1 MSEDPLAA
9 SFGDPNAQPP
19 TPKQTPKSIAFP
31 SPVFETPKPYQGSFT
46 EAGGLT
52 PRFAEEYSV
61 FNATPGNLRG
71 TQGIFPDF
79 AGATASA
86 ASSLGHKRILSAE
99 GFAVEIAAHVN
110 HASSKSSAC
119 LPPVDHAHQSISSP
133 DQSIIRKSPSATI
146 SQSQLSPASCKTPTS
161 SKRARR
167 GTITETEPTEPTQ
180 VISPPPTA
188 RKGGRKLVPKPS
200 MQHDQGF
207 GHADFHDPSQQ
218 DMATFMGNVGDMFG
232 YPMSAPAGTQP
243 NFWDPSMSM
252 GMDIDFATSGT
263 LLFQPPTSSSHRHTG
278 SFDWNSDIQLFQ
290 DPNAPPSSNQE
301 NLQPSGQERILA
313 PKPPV
318 PNPACTNVACH
329 SIPAAYPATNTTSMD
344 DDPFGIS
351 NASDAVNPGLLFSRP
366 QSAAAGADLG
376 SYAQSGSAEA
386 AIAQRGKA
394 QGADIRRSSSSR
406 ETKNNTEVPNRAIA
420 SSPVKASGRPGLG
433 RSVSESQGKK
443 LIRRGALPLLAPAAA
458 KPASGSGL
466 AASKS
471 TTGRVSGRISP
482 FKNQQRLTSL
492 ASIPETSPHSRPR
505 TSVRLFIDAHGR
517 ARTETTMGGGGS
529 SLMMARSRSSQ
540 DLATSRGGYCSS
552 VECGE
557 DSDTDDEPIII
568 PSRNSSFHTSF
579 ALPDPRKPVGSIFH
593 SSRRSVSERSN
604 SNSAN
609 EGESEAETV
618 VNERPG
624 KVGDATSELRK
635 VVQDRQKR
643 SLRLSS
649 SRSQRLFNTTHLR
662 NFPGGIISPT
672 SLTESS
678 YGPDNYGMRCVCNNS
693 KADEGE
699 GFMVQCESCEM
710 WLHGQCINITRRTMP
725 SVYICGFCANTPN
738 MIRRRTRDSARD
750 NALGIG
756 TPVSPLANKL
766 FRSFR

>member
-9 SFGDPNAQPP
+9 SFGDPNAQPL

-86 ASSLGHKRILSAE
+86 TSSLGHKRILSAE

-110 HASSKSSAC
+110 HASSNSSAC
-119 LPPVDHAHQSISSP
+119 LPLVDHAHRSISSP
-133 DQSIIRKSPSATI
+133 GQSIIQKSPSATI
-146 SQSQLSPASCKTPTS
+146 SHSQLSPASCKTPTS

-167 GTITETEPTEPTQ
+167 GTITETEPTQ

-200 MQHDQGF
+200 MQHDQCF
-207 GHADFHDPSQQ
+207 GHADFHDTSQQ
-218 DMATFMGNVGDMFG
+218 DMTAFIGNVGDMFG

-263 LLFQPPTSSSHRHTG
+263 LLFQPPTTSSHRHTG

-301 NLQPSGQERILA
+301 NLQPSGQERTLA

-318 PNPACTNVACH
+318 RSSACTNVGCH

-351 NASDAVNPGLLFSRP
+351 NAIDAVNPGLLFSRP
-366 QSAAAGADLG
+366 QSAATGADLG
-376 SYAQSGSAEA
+376 SYAQSSSAEA
-386 AIAQRGKA
+386 AIVQRGKA

-406 ETKNNTEVPNRAIA
+406 ETKNNTEVPDRLAIA

-433 RSVSESQGKK
+433 RSVSESRGKK
-443 LIRRGALPLLAPAAA
+443 LIKRGALPLLAPAAA
-458 KPASGSGL
+458 RPASGPGL
-466 AASKS
+466 PASKS
-471 TTGRVSGRISP
+471 TTGRVSGRTSP

-492 ASIPETSPHSRPR
+492 ASIPETSPHSRPC

-517 ARTETTMGGGGS
+517 ARTETTMGGGS

-540 DLATSRGGYCSS
+540 DLPTSRGGYCSS

-568 PSRNSSFHTSF
+568 PSRNNSFHTSF

-649 SRSQRLFNTTHLR
+649 SRSQRSFNTTHLR

-678 YGPDNYGMRCVCNNS
+678 YGPDNNGMRCVCNNS

-738 MIRRRTRDSARD
+738 MIRRRTRDSERD

-756 TPVSPLANKL
+756 TAVSPLANKL